1 MRLGTNLSFSVKR
14 WVEPESWARVVRQD
28 LDLDLAQFSFD
39 IVDPWW
45 PEELRSSLARR
56 IRQAADVEGLVLH
69 SAFVG
74 LSHYTYNQLLH
85 PLEEGRKASMQWY
98 RNAIDFAGEL
108 EVEAMGGPAGAL
120 SADEALV
127 ADRVD
132 TRYALLLDSL
142 SELSEHARK
151 RGLKALLIEPTPL
164 EREFPWTIEMAQKM
178 QQDLSGRTAVPIQW
192 CFDWGHAIYEPLY
205 GEKAKDTL
213 SWLKSLAPD
222 INQIQLQ
229 QSDGRLDR
237 HWSFTYDDGIVDP
250 VQVVSEIRQA
260 GLEHLPVFLEIFYPF
275 EWTNEQVMADMKDTL
290 AVLKPVFA
298 A

>member
-1 MRLGTNLSFSVKR
+1 MQIGTNLSFSVKR

-28 LDLDLAQFSFD
+28 LGLDLVQFSFD

-45 PEELRSSLARR
+45 PEALRSSLARR
-56 IRQAADVEGLVLH
+56 IRKAVDAENLTLH

-74 LSHYTYNQLLH
+74 LAHYTYNQLLH

-120 SADEALV
+120 SADDAFD

-132 TRYALLLDSL
+132 KRYAMLIDSL
-142 SELSEHARK
+142 AELSEHAKK

-164 EREFPWTIEMAQKM
+164 TREFPWTIEMAQKM
-178 QQDLSGRTAVPIQW
+178 QQDLKGRTAVPVQW

-205 GEKAKDTL
+205 GKKAKDTL
-213 SWLKSLAPD
+213 SWLKALAPD
-222 INQIQLQ
+222 MGQIQLQ
-229 QSDGRLDR
+229 QSDGQLDR
-237 HWSFTYDDGIVDP
+237 HWGFTHDDGIVDP
-250 VQVVSEIRQA
+250 TQVVSEMRQA
-260 GLEHLPVFLEIFYPF
+260 GLEDLPVFLEVFYPF
-275 EWTNEQVMADMKDTL
+275 EWTNEQVIADMKQTF

-298 A
+298 I